1 MAIKRNGFTLVELLV
16 VIAIIGI
23 LIGMLLPAVQQVREA
38 ARRTQCK
45 SRLHNL
51 GIAYHNIASS
61 IPNEKTVI
69 RSPSN
74 WIRRFREYAENN
86 KEIFV
91 CPNDFGDDGKIYF
104 PDIALYVVNTG
115 LSITFSP
122 GPRAMI
128 DCDADGVQTYGFEDW
143 VDADF
148 NDHVC
153 TAELLNDF
161 EVEITSVS
169 KNASFQHNLVGAD
182 GITVIEDMTPGD
194 SAIIQTFVGKTSY
207 GINAQVPELSLTE
220 DGSKILLIEYEKI
233 VADVV
238 LPEGEDDFWENV
250 GRFHPGGIVNVL
262 YHGGHVLT
270 RRSDDVDPTIENLH
284 DMWWKPEFDY

>member
-1 MAIKRNGFTLVELLV
+1 MATKRTGFTLVELLV

-23 LIGMLLPAVQQVREA
+23 LIGMLMPAVQQVREA

-45 SRLHNL
+45 HRMHNL
-51 GIAYHNIASS
+51 GIAYHNAASAL
-61 IPNEKTVI
+61 PNRKSVV
-69 RSPSN
+69 SFPSN
-74 WIRRFREYAENN
+74 WIRQFRQYAENN
-86 KEIFV
+86 ETVFV
-91 CPNDFGDDGKIYF
+91 CPNDIGEDGKPSF
-104 PDIALYVVNTG
+104 PEIALHVVNTG
-115 LSITFSP
+115 LSIPFAESP
-122 GPRAMI
+122 RVMI
-128 DCDADGVQTYGFEDW
+128 ECNSDTLQTYGFEDF

-169 KNASFQHNLVGAD
+169 KSAAFQHDLVGPN
-182 GITVIEDMTPGD
+182 GTIIVDMNPGD
-194 SAIIQTFVGKTSY
+194 SAVIQTFIGKTSY
-207 GINAQVPELSLTE
+207 GINSRVPDLSLSE
-220 DGSKILLIEYEKI
+220 DSSKILLIEYEKI

-270 RRSDDVDPTIENLH
+270 RRADDIDPTVELQH
-284 DMWWKPEFDY
+284 DMWWRPEFDFD